1 MKRRSGWLNYSI
13 GPTSL
18 IQTLSARSTYI
29 LESLT
34 VKANISQNNI
44 FCEIVSIANSSDEV
58 NELFESKFNKK
69 LTFSQL
75 YDFFK
80 SHKDYVYSSD
90 ITHVSCL

>member
-1 MKRRSGWLNYSI
+1 MKRRSGWLNSST
-13 GPTSL
+13 GPTLL
-18 IQTLSARSTYI
+18 IQTLSASSTYR

-34 VKANISQNNI
+34 VKANISLNNN
-44 FCEIVSIANSSDEV
+44 FCEIVSITNGSDEV
-58 NELFESKFNKK
+58 NKLFESKFNKK

-80 SHKDYVYSSD
+80 SHKEYVYSSD